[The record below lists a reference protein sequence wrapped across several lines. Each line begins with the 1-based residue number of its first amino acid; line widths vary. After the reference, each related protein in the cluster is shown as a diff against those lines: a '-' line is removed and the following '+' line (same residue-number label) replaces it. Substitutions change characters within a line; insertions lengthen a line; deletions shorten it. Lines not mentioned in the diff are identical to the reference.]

1 MRVDEAIARGVNGL
15 RDDFQKLYGIQEKLL
30 RQMAEAARE
39 GGTATSAQGGAAPE
53 SKEEKGLNPFLAA
66 AVVAAVAMV
75 TAVKDYFQ
83 NVTKLLR
90 TLFKPITSR
99 ISRFFGMIGRFF
111 GRLWRA
117 TKIGDYAADIGKSI
131 RSVMGR
137 LGNALR
143 TLIPDPEAAQDA
155 FKALKGYFNRI
166 KTFFTTGGD
175 DFMKFLTE
183 NSIFKALKTGFTGI
197 KNFLFGSFDGDD
209 VKLIKQFGSSIVQKV
224 SDFFKPITN
233 FFSADGPL
241 AGVVKFVRNAFSFAS
256 EGSGFM
262 RTLTGVGRVIGK
274 LAWPITVIM
283 SVIDG
288 ITGAFKGFVN
298 TDGSVPEKL
307 LMGLLG
313 GISGIFEGL
322 IGMPLDLLKSAVSWI
337 AGKFGFE
344 QVEAAL
350 DSFNFVDLIRD
361 IYMSPIVM
369 MKRAFNGLIELIAT
383 AVEAVDIPFVDEKS
397 VADKLRSF
405 KFEDTGESRT
415 EMVARKKRE
424 DQEAGEALDAYDA
437 EQGLGKKKYT
447 SKKLAQAAAGPGET
461 VVQDD
466 TGAYRIKKKAPQEI
480 QSGQLKG
487 KGAAFVGDDALAPV
501 PTTGPSGAPII
512 VNDNSSQV
520 NGGGTTL
527 AGETRPSTANG
538 QAAKTG
544 FYRSSGGF

>member
-1 MRVDEAIARGVNGL
+1 MPLILPKVLVPDLDPL
-15 RDDFQKLYGIQEKLL
+15 R
-30 RQMAEAARE
+30 
-39 GGTATSAQGGAAPE
+39 
-53 SKEEKGLNPFLAA
+53 
-66 AVVAAVAMV
+66 
-75 TAVKDYFQ
+75 
-83 NVTKLLR
+83 
-90 TLFKPITSR
+90 
-99 ISRFFGMIGRFF
+99 
-111 GRLWRA
+111 
-117 TKIGDYAADIGKSI
+117 
-131 RSVMGR
+131 
-137 LGNALR
+137 
-143 TLIPDPEAAQDA
+143 DA
-155 FKALKGYFNRI
+155 FKTLKGYFGRI
-166 KTFFTTGGD
+166 KAFLFEGPD
-175 DFMKFLTE
+175 DFLKFLKE
-183 NSIFKALKTGFTGI
+183 NSIFKTLKNGFMAI
-197 KNFLFGSFDGDD
+197 RDFLFGSFDGDEIKM
-209 VKLIKQFGSSIVQKV
+209 VKDFFGRIVQTV
-224 SDFFKPITN
+224 SDFFKPIRT

-241 AGVVKFVRNAFSFAS
+241 AGVVKMVRNAFSFAS
-256 EGSGFM
+256 EGSGFLKSL
-262 RTLTGVGRVIGK
+262 RVLGRVIGK

-322 IGMPLDLLKSAVSWI
+322 LGMPLDLLKSAVSWI

-369 MKRAFNGLIELIAT
+369 MKRAFNGLIELIAK

-424 DQEAGEALDAYDA
+424 DQEAGAALDAYDA

-501 PTTGPSGAPII
+501 PATGPSGAPII
-512 VNDNSSQV
+512 VNNDNSNNVS
-520 NGGGTTL
+520 GGGTTL

-538 QAAKTG
+538 QAEKTG
-544 FYRSSGGF
+544 FYRASGGF